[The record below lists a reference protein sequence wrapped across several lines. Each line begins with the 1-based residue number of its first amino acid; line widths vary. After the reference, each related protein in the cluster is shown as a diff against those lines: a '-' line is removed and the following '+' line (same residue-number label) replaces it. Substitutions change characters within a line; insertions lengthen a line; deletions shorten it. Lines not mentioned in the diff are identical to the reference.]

1 MNRSWH
7 AYQFVAADHG
17 HDAERLHAVLLRIER
32 RIRAIVSKD
41 DVRVDVG
48 VQIGDADIVADDG
61 IFEARLGLS
70 IVAVAAPSIISI
82 AALFA
87 VAIDIHIDELF
98 AVAVQVD
105 DAGC

>member
-1 MNRSWH
+1 M
-7 AYQFVAADHG
+7 
-17 HDAERLHAVLLRIER
+17 
-32 RIRAIVSKD
+32 
-41 DVRVDVG
+41 DVG

-70 IVAVAAPSIISI
+70 IVAAAAPSIISI
-82 AALFA
+82 AVLFA
-87 VAIDIHIDELF
+87 VAIDVHIDELF